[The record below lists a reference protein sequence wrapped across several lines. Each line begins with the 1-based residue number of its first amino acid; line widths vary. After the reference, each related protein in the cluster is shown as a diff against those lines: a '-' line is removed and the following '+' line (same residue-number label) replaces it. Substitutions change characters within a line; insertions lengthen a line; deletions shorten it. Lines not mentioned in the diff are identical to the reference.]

1 MKNVLKIEDYRLKI
15 SNGFTLIEL
24 LIVGAIVVL
33 MASFIIGSLSNYRNE
48 QTLRT
53 ESLAVVSIV
62 NEARSKTLAS
72 FESSVFGV
80 HLEDD
85 SVTLF
90 QGATYSLG
98 DPDNEVHSLPNNL
111 EIGNITISG
120 GDDIIFERLTGDS
133 SNTGNFDLMLS
144 SDNTKSRTISI
155 ISNGQVNLN

>member
-1 MKNVLKIEDYRLKI
+1 MKNKLLQTNK
-15 SNGFTLIEL
+15 GFTLIEL

-33 MASFIIGSLSNYRNE
+33 IASFVIGSLSNYRNE

-53 ESLAVVSIV
+53 ESLAVVSII

-72 FESSVFGV
+72 FESSVYGV

-98 DPDNEVHSLPNNL
+98 DTDNEVHSLPNNL

-120 GDDIIFERLTGDS
+120 GDDIIFERLTGDT
-133 SNTGNFDLMLS
+133 SNTGGFDLMLTT
-144 SDNTKSRTISI
+144 DNTKSRTISI
-155 ISNGQVNLN
+155 IANGQINLN